1 MVCPV
6 FGWFVGAMA
15 RFWMVCGWYGWFV
28 ADLSMVWLVCGW
40 FVDSLV
46 GL

>member
-15 RFWMVCGWYGWFV
+15 RLRMVCGWYGWFV